1 MIVLSTILIG
11 GAVLFGVGMC
21 RAAATREMITEDIY
35 CQLEAEKLHKDAF
48 RKPRTEME
56 RMTDMIFEESEDD
69 E

>member
-21 RAAATREMITEDIY
+21 KAAATREMITEDIY
-35 CQLEAEKLHKDAF
+35 RQIKTGNLHKNAF
-48 RKPRTEME
+48 RKPKTEME
-56 RMTDMIFEESEDD
+56 RMTDMIFEESEGD

>member
-1 MIVLSTILIG
+1 MIVLSMILIG

-21 RAAATREMITEDIY
+21 RAAAAREAITEDIY
-35 CQLEAEKLHKDAF
+35 CQIKAESLHKNAF

>member
-11 GAVLFGVGMC
+11 GVVLFCVGMC

-35 CQLEAEKLHKDAF
+35 YQIKAEGLHKNAF

-56 RMTDMIFEESEDD
+56 QMTDMIFEESEGD

>member
-11 GAVLFGVGMC
+11 GAVLFCAGMC
-21 RAAATREMITEDIY
+21 RSAATREMITEDIY
-35 CQLEAEKLHKDAF
+35 CQIKAESLYKNAF

-56 RMTDMIFEESEDD
+56 RMTDMIFEESEGD

>member
-21 RAAATREMITEDIY
+21 RVAATREMITEDIY
-35 CQLEAEKLHKDAF
+35 CQIKPESLHKNAF

>member
-21 RAAATREMITEDIY
+21 RSAATREMITEDIY
-35 CQLEAEKLHKDAF
+35 CQIEAESLHEDAF
-48 RKPRTEME
+48 RKPRTEIE
-56 RMTDMIFEESEDD
+56 RMTDMIFEESEGD

>member
-11 GAVLFGVGMC
+11 SAVLFGVGMC
-21 RAAATREMITEDIY
+21 RAAATREMITEDVY
-35 CQLEAEKLHKDAF
+35 CKIKTESLHKNAF

>member
-11 GAVLFGVGMC
+11 GGVLFGIGMC
-21 RAAATREMITEDIY
+21 RSAATREAITEDVY
-35 CQLEAEKLHKDAF
+35 CQIKAESLHKDAF

>member
-11 GAVLFGVGMC
+11 GVVLFGVGMC

-35 CQLEAEKLHKDAF
+35 CQIKAESLHKNAF

-56 RMTDMIFEESEDD
+56 QMTDMIFKESEDD

>member
-11 GAVLFGVGMC
+11 GAVLFCVGMC
-21 RAAATREMITEDIY
+21 RSATTREAITEDIY
-35 CQLEAEKLHKDAF
+35 CQIKAENLHKDAF

-56 RMTDMIFEESEDD
+56 RMADMIFEESEDD

>member
-1 MIVLSTILIG
+1 
-11 GAVLFGVGMC
+11 MC
-21 RAAATREMITEDIY
+21 RSAATREMITEDIY
-35 CQLEAEKLHKDAF
+35 CQIKAESLHKNAF

>member
-11 GAVLFGVGMC
+11 GSVLFSVGMC
-21 RAAATREMITEDIY
+21 RATATREMITENIY
-35 CQLEAEKLHKDAF
+35 CQIKAESLHKNAF